1 MNVICWLN
9 GRFNIIDCLSI
20 IKFLKFNRSLVV
32 EYFNIYE
39 SDLVRERKARRLKRC
54 RFWAAGVN
62 DMIAVDQH
70 DKWKRFGLAF
80 HIGEDPFCGVI
91 QWLRVWHNN
100 NNPKLVLSYY
110 LDWAEDFG
118 CEFNF
123 SRYFNT
129 LKTN

>member
-1 MNVICWLN
+1 MPMPYDI
-9 GRFNIIDCLSI
+9 FIY
-20 IKFLKFNRSLVV
+20 RSLVI

-39 SDLVRERKARRLKRC
+39 PDLVRERKARRLKRR

-62 DMIAVDQH
+62 DLIAVDQH

-118 CEFNF
+118 RE
-123 SRYFNT
+123 Y
-129 LKTN
+129 LKLEN